1 MIPADV
7 VAEMAILGLS
17 RDQAEKVAEM
27 LARVERATEAKA
39 AEAIE
44 ARRENERGRTERY
57 RSNGGGSIDY
67 GLRQAVYERD
77 GFACVY
83 CGSSEYLQCDHVIP
97 VSKGGETSFENL
109 ATACRVCNAKKRD
122 RDRKAFVRS
131 LSKEFHGQSKTN
143 TTTEDKK
150 QAGTEIARAPVNPNP
165 SLRSGLL
172 VTPLP
177 SVGPQAKRSSG
188 SSLPADW
195 SPPEE
200 LFTYGA
206 TLGLT
211 RDQSS
216 EIIERMRLWA
226 HGNKNRAVARK
237 ADWIATMQGAL
248 RRDAPKFIARAGPSR
263 NDHRDGL
270 AMAFRETME
279 RVRNNERQNKTGSAG
294 DVLSLPVVPEKPRP
308 NGFDVGGLL
317 DGLKRFP

>member
-1 MIPADV
+1 MSLAALVKAMADEGMSAHDIAKV
-7 VAEMAILGLS
+7 VARMEES
-17 RDQAEKVAEM
+17 RKEKARAGNAERQRRFQARK
-27 LARVERATEAKA
+27 
-39 AEAIE
+39 
-44 ARRENERGRTERY
+44 
-57 RSNGGGSIDY
+57 SNANNASNDDNAVIGGISVTDGS
-67 GLRQAVYERD
+67 
-77 GFACVY
+77 
-83 CGSSEYLQCDHVIP
+83 
-97 VSKGGETSFENL
+97 
-109 ATACRVCNAKKRD
+109 
-122 RDRKAFVRS
+122 
-131 LSKEFHGQSKTN
+131 
-143 TTTEDKK
+143 
-150 QAGTEIARAPVNPNP
+150 GTEIARAPVNPNP

-177 SVGPQAKRSSG
+177 SVGPQADAEGEKRKRSSG

-211 RDQSS
+211 RDQSA
-216 EIIERMRLWA
+216 EIIEQMRLWA

-248 RRDAPKFIARAGPSR
+248 RRDAPKFIARAGPPRS
-263 NDHRDGL
+263 DHRDGV
-270 AMAFRETME
+270 ATVFRETME

-294 DVLSLPVVPEKPRP
+294 DVLSLPVVSEKPRP

>member
-44 ARRENERGRTERY
+44 ARRANDRARKDRQRHGNSREVTGHDVTE
-57 RSNGGGSIDY
+57 
-67 GLRQAVYERD
+67 
-77 GFACVY
+77 
-83 CGSSEYLQCDHVIP
+83 
-97 VSKGGETSFENL
+97 
-109 ATACRVCNAKKRD
+109 
-122 RDRKAFVRS
+122 
-131 LSKEFHGQSKTN
+131 
-143 TTTEDKK
+143 K

-248 RRDAPKFIARAGPSR
+248 RRDAPRFKARAGPSR
-263 NDHRDGL
+263 HDHRDGL

-279 RVRNNERQNKTGSAG
+279 RVKKDERQGKAGGNG
-294 DVLSLPVVPEKPRP
+294 DVLSLSVVSEKPGP

>member
-7 VAEMAILGLS
+7 VAEMASLGLS
-17 RDQAEKVAEM
+17 RDQAEKVADM

-44 ARRENERGRTERY
+44 ARRANDRARKDRQRHGNSREVTGHDVTE
-57 RSNGGGSIDY
+57 
-67 GLRQAVYERD
+67 
-77 GFACVY
+77 
-83 CGSSEYLQCDHVIP
+83 
-97 VSKGGETSFENL
+97 
-109 ATACRVCNAKKRD
+109 
-122 RDRKAFVRS
+122 
-131 LSKEFHGQSKTN
+131 
-143 TTTEDKK
+143 K

-177 SVGPQAKRSSG
+177 SVGPQADAEGEKRKRSSG

-200 LFTYGA
+200 LFTYGV

-211 RDQSS
+211 RDQSA

-248 RRDAPKFIARAGPSR
+248 RRDAPKFIARAGPPRS
-263 NDHRDGL
+263 DHRDGV
-270 AMAFRETME
+270 ATVFRETME